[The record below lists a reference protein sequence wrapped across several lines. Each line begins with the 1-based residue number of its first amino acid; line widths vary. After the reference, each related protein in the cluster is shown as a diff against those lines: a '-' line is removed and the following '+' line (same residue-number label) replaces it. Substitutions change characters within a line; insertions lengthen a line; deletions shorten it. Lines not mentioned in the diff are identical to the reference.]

1 MAILAG
7 GLGTRLG
14 PLCRDRPKALVEVA
28 GRPFIHRQLG
38 LLAKNGV
45 REAVVLAGYLGEMI
59 AQSVGDG
66 SAFGLKVAYSFDWPD
81 LLGTGGAIAKA
92 LPLLGGQFMVI
103 YGDSYLSLDYQAVG
117 RAFLSS
123 GMPALMTVFRND
135 DSYDRSNVIYADGA
149 IRLYDK
155 KERDPM
161 MRHIDYGLGC
171 LSASVFDGLSG
182 NFDLADLYSGLSREG
197 RLAGLLVPERFH
209 EIGSPSGLAELE
221 ALLGSGGGER

>member
-1 MAILAG
+1 M
-7 GLGTRLG
+7 
-14 PLCRDRPKALVEVA
+14 CRDRPKALVEVA
-28 GRPFIHRQLG
+28 GRPFIHHQLG

-45 REAVVLAGYLGEMI
+45 REAVILAGYLGDMI

-66 SAFGLKVAYSFDWPD
+66 SAFGLKVAYSFDWPY

-103 YGDSYLSLDYQAVG
+103 YGDSYLSLDYQAVA

-135 DSYDRSNVIYADGA
+135 DSYDRSNVLYVDGA

-171 LSASVFDGLSG
+171 LSSSVFDGHSG
-182 NFDLADLYSGLSREG
+182 NFDLADLYSGLSCEG

-221 ALLGSGGGER
+221 AILGSGGGER